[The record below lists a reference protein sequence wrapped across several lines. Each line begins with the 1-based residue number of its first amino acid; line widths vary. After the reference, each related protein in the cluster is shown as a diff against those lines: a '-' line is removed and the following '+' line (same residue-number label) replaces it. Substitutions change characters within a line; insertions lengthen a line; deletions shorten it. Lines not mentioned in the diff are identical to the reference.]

1 MRLLKDGMTPLMR
14 AAVLS
19 ESPTVV
25 EALMYGK
32 ANLEA
37 TDSVRHLEDN
47 RCSPYVVLID
57 HVCVY

>member
-25 EALMYGK
+25 EALMHGK

-37 TDSVRHLEDN
+37 IDSVRHLEDN
-47 RCSPYVVLID
+47 QCDP
-57 HVCVY
+57 HVIIYHACVY